1 MHSSTSDQ
9 FGEPTDPIL
18 NVVKQHWGYD
28 SLRPLQH
35 EAMSAA
41 CDGVDSM
48 VVLPTGGGKSLC
60 YQAPALLNEKPT
72 VVVSPLIA
80 LMKDQVDALIERG
93 IGAAFLNSSLTP
105 EDRQR
110 VSDGIRVGEY
120 KLIFV
125 APERFASGH
134 FWQLLQSSGVGAFA
148 IDEAHCISHW
158 GHDFRGDYRRLDQ
171 LSARFPDA
179 SIHAFTATATPRVR
193 DDIIS
198 QLHLREPKVLV
209 GDFFRPNL
217 HYRIVRREAGFTQI
231 LKLVKEREGQGGIV
245 YCIRRRDV
253 DAISQHLSAAGI
265 KAAGYHAGLSDAQRT
280 RVQDRFSSF
289 KTDVI
294 VATVAFGMGIDRS
307 DIRFVI
313 HAAMPKSIEHY
324 QQETGRAGRDGKP
337 ADCILLYGGG
347 DLMTWKR
354 IIERG
359 GEADMESAMPLLNT
373 MARFSTGIRCRHESL
388 VTYFGQPWTNG
399 SCKACDLCLDG
410 VEFHPDSTTIA
421 QKIMSGVVKTGQRF
435 GAAYVRDTLV
445 GANTEKVRER
455 GHDRLST
462 FGILESEDERSV
474 MAWVDQLVDQEMLIR
489 DGEFRVLKVS
499 DLGWQVLHMK
509 TEARLLP
516 AQKVKATKR
525 KRTTKTV
532 KKPQALRKHQPFD
545 QSSYE
550 DARVKLYESLGRN
563 LACPDCSYS
572 LFGNRRVICPEC
584 GYRIDLKALGVKE
597 EDFRRVAEEG
607 AGIELESAPPLEEQ
621 IEILDA
627 KYGEQIETSYTE
639 DLAETPDES
648 DAQAD
653 ELFEKLRQVRLIIA
667 REIKKPA
674 FVVFSDRTLRAIAQ
688 AAPRD
693 DEEML
698 AVKGVGPA
706 KLESYG
712 QQFLEA
718 IANE

>member
-1 MHSSTSDQ
+1 MQ
-9 FGEPTDPIL
+9 PPTVSQPSESGDPIRQI
-18 NVVKQHWGYD
+18 VGQHWGYH

-41 CDGVDSM
+41 RDGIDSL

-60 YQAPALLNEKPT
+60 YQAPALLNDKPT

-105 EDRQR
+105 EDRRR
-110 VSDGIRVGEY
+110 VSDGIQGGEY

-125 APERFASGH
+125 APERFASGN

-158 GHDFRGDYRRLDQ
+158 GHDFRSDYRRLDQ
-171 LSARFPDA
+171 LSARFPKA

-193 DDIIS
+193 QDIIG

-217 HYRIVRREAGFTQI
+217 HYRIVRRESGFLQLT
-231 LKLVKEREGQGGIV
+231 KLVKEREGQAGIV

-253 DAISQHLSAAGI
+253 DEISQHLSAAGV
-265 KAAGYHAGLSDAQRT
+265 KADGYHAGLSDAQRT

-337 ADCILLYGGG
+337 ADCILLYGGA

-354 IIERG
+354 IMELRG
-359 GEADMESAMPLLNT
+359 GADMNIAMPLLNT
-373 MARFSTGIRCRHESL
+373 MDRFCTGIRCRHESL

-399 SCKACDLCLDG
+399 NCGACDMCLDG
-410 VEFHPDSTTIA
+410 VNIHPDSTTIA
-421 QKIMSGVVKTGQRF
+421 QKIMSAVVKTGQRF
-435 GAAYVRDTLV
+435 GAAYVCDTLI
-445 GANTEKVRER
+445 GACTEKVLER

-462 FGILESEDERSV
+462 FGILEDEDKRSV
-474 MAWVDQLVDQEMLIR
+474 TAWIDQLVDQEMLFR
-489 DGEFRVLKVS
+489 DGEFRVLKVT

-509 TEARLLP
+509 AEARLLP
-516 AQKVKATKR
+516 PQKTKR
-525 KRTTKTV
+525 AKKKRTPKTDGNPRPTTRS
-532 KKPQALRKHQPFD
+532 KSQPLD

-563 LACPDCSYS
+563 LNCPDCSYS
-572 LFGNRRVICPEC
+572 MFGSRRAICPEC
-584 GYRIDLKALGVKE
+584 GYRIDLDTLGVSVD
-597 EDFRRVAEEG
+597 DFRRVAAKG
-607 AGIELESAPPLEEQ
+607 AGIKLESAPPLEEQ
-621 IEILDA
+621 IAPSDA
-627 KYGEQIETSYTE
+627 DDHVDTS
-639 DLAETPDES
+639 DES
-648 DAQAD
+648 DSHSEA
-653 ELFEKLRQVRLIIA
+653 LFEKLRQVRLNIA
-667 REIKKPA
+667 REISKPA
-674 FVVFSDRTLRAIAQ
+674 FFVFSDRTLRAIAQ

-693 DEEML
+693 ADEML
-698 AVKGVGPA
+698 KVKGVGPA
-706 KLESYG
+706 KLEAYG

-718 IANE
+718 IEGVIHE